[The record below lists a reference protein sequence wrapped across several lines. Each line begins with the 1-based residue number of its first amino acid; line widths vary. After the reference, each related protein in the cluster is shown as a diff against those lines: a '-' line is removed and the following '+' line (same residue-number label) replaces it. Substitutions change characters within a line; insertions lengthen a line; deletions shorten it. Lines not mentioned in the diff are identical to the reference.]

1 MIKSSVLK
9 SDSGGSVSSSLEDE
23 DEASTA
29 STAINTS
36 TLASKNQQHREKYL
50 ISRMD
55 HRNHHHQDD
64 DEDEE
69 VKTNPKYQPD
79 QLIVDDDDDEEMNRD
94 ELYDNLNS
102 SSMSPRVPTTSSSQQ
117 QQPIDENVN
126 DLDFQMSA
134 NVRPFVALTSNM
146 TQDNRFLGTVQ
157 NLSIIIIFSICNY
170 ICLIRGKIEKKLSLK
185 GNSCICYNIRNYY
198 DFIVIFRI
206 CFFSLII
213 KIFIVTVINI

>member
-36 TLASKNQQHREKYL
+36 TLASKSQQHREKYL

-55 HRNHHHQDD
+55 HRNHHHHQDD
-64 DEDEE
+64 DEEEE
-69 VKTNPKYQPD
+69 VKSNPKYQPD

-102 SSMSPRVPTTSSSQQ
+102 SSMSPRVPTA

-146 TQDNRFLGTVQ
+146 TQDNRFLGKVQ
-157 NLSIIIIFSICNY
+157 NLSI
-170 ICLIRGKIEKKLSLK
+170 
-185 GNSCICYNIRNYY
+185 
-198 DFIVIFRI
+198 
-206 CFFSLII
+206 FSLQLDL
-213 KIFIVTVINI
+213 FN